1 MKNSYKG
8 SNPIIKIITIVFALF
23 TVFNYVFIF
32 LFNNDLNRIRAFGA
46 YIAAYILLPFLMFL
60 LMYIKISHPSST
72 DKRIVIIESIAFW
85 ILSAIPTVFA
95 VIN

>member
-8 SNPIIKIITIVFALF
+8 SNPIIRIITIVFALF

-85 ILSAIPTVFA
+85 VLSAIPTAFA
-95 VIN
+95 IFN